1 MVKEVVWTIR
11 ASKTYWQV
19 IEYLSN
25 EFGENVVSD
34 FVTRVDDKIELISSN
49 PFLFKKSS
57 SQKNVFITVI
67 HKRLTL
73 TYRYRPLKKRIELLV
88 FWGTRQDPSKFRHR

>member
-19 IEYLSN
+19 VEYLSA
-25 EFGENVVSD
+25 EFGNAVVSE
-34 FVTRVDDKIELISSN
+34 FVTRVHDKIELISSN
-49 PFLFKKSS
+49 PFLFKKSAS
-57 SQKNVFITVI
+57 KKNVFITVI
-67 HKRLTL
+67 YKRLTL

-88 FWGTRQDPSKFRHR
+88 FWGTRQRPSKFHYW

>member
-11 ASKTYWQV
+11 ASKTYWNV
-19 IEYLSN
+19 IEYLSV
-25 EFGENVVSD
+25 EFGENAVSD
-34 FVTRVDDKIELISSN
+34 FVTIVHDKIELISSN
-49 PFLFKKSS
+49 PFLFRKSS

-88 FWGTRQDPSKFRHR
+88 FCGTRKNPSKFRYW

>member
-11 ASKTYWQV
+11 ATKTYWEV
-19 IEYLSN
+19 IEYLSV
-25 EFGENVVSD
+25 EFGDNTVAD
-34 FVTRVDDKIELISSN
+34 FVTTVHSKIELISAN
-49 PFLFKKSS
+49 PWLFRKSHS
-57 SQKNVFITVI
+57 HKNVFITVI

-88 FWGTRQDPSKFRHR
+88 FWGTRKNSKNFPY

>member
-11 ASKTYWQV
+11 ASKTYWEV
-19 IEYLSN
+19 IEYLSSD
-25 EFGENVVSD
+25 FGEKVVSD
-34 FVTRVDDKIELISSN
+34 FVTRVHNKIELISSN

-57 SQKNVFITVI
+57 SQRNVFITVI

-73 TYRYRPLKKRIELLV
+73 TYRYRPFKKRIELLV
-88 FWGTRQDPSKFRHR
+88 FWRTRQNPSNFHYR

>member
-1 MVKEVVWTIR
+1 MVKEVVWTMW

-19 IEYLSN
+19 VEYLSA
-25 EFGENVVSD
+25 EFGNTVVSE
-34 FVTRVDDKIELISSN
+34 FVTRVHDKIELISSN
-49 PFLFKKSS
+49 PFLLKKSAS
-57 SQKNVFITVI
+57 KKNVFITVI

-88 FWGTRQDPSKFRHR
+88 FWGTRQRPSKFYYW

>member
-19 IEYLSN
+19 IEYLSGK
-25 EFGENVVSD
+25 FGENVVAD
-34 FVTRVDDKIELISSN
+34 FVTKVHNKVELISSN

-88 FWGTRQDPSKFRHR
+88 FWGTRKDPSKFHYR